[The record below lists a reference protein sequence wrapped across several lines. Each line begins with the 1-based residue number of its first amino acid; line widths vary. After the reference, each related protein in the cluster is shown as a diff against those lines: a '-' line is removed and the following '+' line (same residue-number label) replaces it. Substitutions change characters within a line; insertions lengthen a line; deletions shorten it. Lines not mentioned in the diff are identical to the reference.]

1 MLTMTKTAALL
12 GIEGIPVT
20 AEVDSSR
27 GLPAFHVIGLGD
39 TAVKEAAERV
49 KSAILNSGFEYPKG
63 KVTVNLSPAC
73 GKRAV
78 IMIWRWRSAFWHPKA

>member
-1 MLTMTKTAALL
+1 MLTMIKTAALL

-49 KSAILNSGFEYPKG
+49 KSAILNSGFEYPRHKI
-63 KVTVNLSPAC
+63 TVNLAPAYVKKSGSHC
-73 GKRAV
+73 VGAEKGQ
-78 IMIWRWRSAFWHPKA
+78 SL

>member
-39 TAVKEAAERV
+39 TAVKEAADTV
-49 KSAILNSGFEYPKG
+49 TITNNKDGIAIALKEESQ
-63 KVTVNLSPAC
+63 
-73 GKRAV
+73 
-78 IMIWRWRSAFWHPKA
+78 I